1 MGAKALSNLLLEER
15 MISEEDLMLAHKIQK
30 QKGGALLTVLIGNGL
45 VDSKKVADAIVKE
58 YKLPTVDLAN
68 FTIDPEIIKLISPQI
83 CAKNLVLPIQKA
95 GRTLVVAF
103 ADPSNDHIIENLA
116 HITRCRIEPVITTQ
130 EQLKTAFEKYFRKN
144 SAELL
149 SDAMDS
155 FDTEL
160 ETVDSKAELI
170 DGDDVGVDSAPV
182 IKFVNVMLQE
192 AILSGTSDIHIEP
205 YEKRFRVRFRIDGTL
220 FEKMSPPQG
229 AAASI
234 ASRIKILSS
243 MDIAEKRRPQDGR
256 IKVKM
261 SNGKEVDFRV
271 NCVPTLFGEKIVMR
285 ILDKSNLQADLMDL
299 GMEEH
304 DLKKLKDALKQP
316 QGMILITGPTGS
328 GKSTTVYSALAELN
342 KPDINI
348 STAEDPVEYNLEGIN
363 QVQVQPE
370 IGFDFPAA
378 LRAFLR
384 QDPEIIMVG
393 EIRDYETGAIAY
405 KAASTGHM
413 VVSTLHTN
421 GAPATVSRLL
431 DMGIAPYV
439 VAESTSLVVAQ
450 RLIKRNCPKCTKPK
464 KVEDKVLLE
473 LGVPENELADYAETA
488 RGKGCEKCNK
498 TGLSGRMAIFEVL
511 KIATDIKEAI
521 LAGKPPLEIKKA
533 AVKTGMTSLR
543 QSALLKLK
551 RGQTTVE
558 QVINASVAD
567 DDE

>member
-1 MGAKALSNLLLEER
+1 MCIR
-15 MISEEDLMLAHKIQK
+15 
-30 QKGGALLTVLIGNGL
+30 
-45 VDSKKVADAIVKE
+45 DS
-58 YKLPTVDLAN
+58 
-68 FTIDPEIIKLISPQI
+68 
-83 CAKNLVLPIQKA
+83 
-95 GRTLVVAF
+95 
-103 ADPSNDHIIENLA
+103 
-116 HITRCRIEPVITTQ
+116 
-130 EQLKTAFEKYFRKN
+130 
-144 SAELL
+144 
-149 SDAMDS
+149 
-155 FDTEL
+155 
-160 ETVDSKAELI
+160 
-170 DGDDVGVDSAPV
+170 
-182 IKFVNVMLQE
+182 
-192 AILSGTSDIHIEP
+192 
-205 YEKRFRVRFRIDGTL
+205 DGTL
-220 FEKMSPPQG
+220 FEKMSPPPK
-229 AAASI
+229 AAAAI

-271 NCVPTLFGEKIVMR
+271 NCVPTLFGEKIVLR
-285 ILDKSNLQADLMDL
+285 ILDKSNLQADLMEL
-299 GMEEH
+299 GMEPQ
-304 DLKKLKDALKQP
+304 DLKKLQEALQQP

-363 QVQVQPE
+363 QVQVNPA

-393 EIRDYETGAIAY
+393 EIRDYETGGIAY

-421 GAPATVSRLL
+421 GAPATISRLL

-439 VAESTSLVVAQ
+439 VAESTSLVIAQ
-450 RLIKRNCPKCTKPK
+450 RLIKKNCSKCSKPH
-464 KVEDKVLLE
+464 VVDRQTLID
-473 LGVPENELADYAETA
+473 LGVPDNELEDFSGTM
-488 RGKGCEKCNK
+488 RGEGCAKCNE

-511 KIATDIKEAI
+511 KIRTDIKEAI
-521 LAGKPPLEIKKA
+521 LQGKPPLEIKRA
-533 AVKTGMTSLR
+533 AMSSGMTTLR

-558 QVINASVAD
+558 QVINTSVAD
-567 DDE
+567 DEE

>member
-1 MGAKALSNLLLEER
+1 MGARALSDLLLDEK
-15 MISEEDLMLAHKIQK
+15 MISEEDLHLAHKIQK

-45 VDSKKVADAIVKE
+45 IDSAIVAEAIVKE

-68 FTIDPEIIKLISPQI
+68 FTIDPDIIKLISPQI

-130 EQLKTAFEKYFRKN
+130 EQLKEAFQKYFRKDAATVLN
-144 SAELL
+144 
-149 SDAMDS
+149 DAMEGFGTDS
-155 FDTEL
+155 L
-160 ETVDSKAELI
+160 EAVDSKAELI

-229 AAASI
+229 AASSI

-348 STAEDPVEYNLEGIN
+348 STAEDPLY
-363 QVQVQPE
+363 
-370 IGFDFPAA
+370 F
-378 LRAFLR
+378 
-384 QDPEIIMVG
+384 
-393 EIRDYETGAIAY
+393 Y
-405 KAASTGHM
+405 
-413 VVSTLHTN
+413 
-421 GAPATVSRLL
+421 
-431 DMGIAPYV
+431 
-439 VAESTSLVVAQ
+439 
-450 RLIKRNCPKCTKPK
+450 
-464 KVEDKVLLE
+464 
-473 LGVPENELADYAETA
+473 
-488 RGKGCEKCNK
+488 
-498 TGLSGRMAIFEVL
+498 SGRSCRVQ
-511 KIATDIKEAI
+511 
-521 LAGKPPLEIKKA
+521 
-533 AVKTGMTSLR
+533 LR
-543 QSALLKLK
+543 
-551 RGQTTVE
+551 GY
-558 QVINASVAD
+558 
-567 DDE
+567 